1 MVSSDELSFGDAHI
15 TSVPVNAVDVFT
27 PTPPSS
33 IPTDIQLALYDD
45 DSIGDEF
52 ASDQYKCFDRDN
64 PVTLASQAPNVPAD
78 PYESDDDMSID
89 DDVGNVS
96 LRGNIDTGTMVSCTN
111 QQDALW
117 NY

>member
-64 PVTLASQAPNVPAD
+64 PVTLASQAPNVLAD
-78 PYESDDDMSID
+78 PYESDDDMLTD
-89 DDVGNVS
+89 DNVGNVS
-96 LRGNIDTGTMVSCTN
+96 LQGNIDTGTMVS
-111 QQDALW
+111 
-117 NY
+117 